1 MGPSQAGTAC
11 RGSVPASIGW
21 AKRPSGGPHEGACV
35 DQTTDPT
42 PRPGRLE
49 PDRLEPAAPPGSDP
63 SPDPN
68 SGAPGTPATPASRS
82 AAPHPT
88 EAPPA
93 ASPAP
98 DADPHR
104 AEAPPPAPDRD
115 LPAAEAGVPPSRPVP
130 QASPP
135 APGSDRPAPEA
146 PPGTSGRDGPGGG
159 QPPPTGSPP
168 SATAPAT
175 DRPRPAPASIPAKA
189 ESPEPAPAPTVEAG
203 SDRGAVIDPVRERGG
218 DRGPEPKEPP
228 GAATPET
235 PGPEGDPGRG
245 TEGDA
250 EPGQTVTAERRPGG
264 GSAPDRTGAGPTP
277 TPAGREEAAAQKP
290 PPVARGQG
298 TGTGPEPPTHR
309 PPADRDPALDRPPPA
324 PSQSWFAA
332 EPSGRHERGQPPT
345 AQAAAPSP
353 PTAPAPGPV
362 AAPAPP
368 LRRPEP
374 PDPRAPRPGEPP
386 APHPPRRPVRDHLDP
401 AAPPRP
407 AERPM
412 PPPGGEP
419 VHGFLEPAPR
429 RPGGR
434 PANRADPDGGVGY
447 VDGPGPRVPDRSVA
461 PPGRYPAD
469 VPEAVPPPRRPPP
482 QPPAEARRPRP
493 ERPEP
498 APAGAPVAPRARR
511 RLGLVALVLVVA
523 LVSGLAGGVVAV
535 VATRNQ
541 DLFGSGTAATGGQ
554 AASAAGAPEGTA
566 AGDQLQRVLGAVLP
580 AVVKVEAR
588 TDTGKATGSGVIFAN
603 GGYVLT
609 NAHVVDRAQS
619 IGVTL
624 STSEPLRARFV
635 GRDLNTD
642 LAVLKVR
649 RAGLTVATVGRS
661 ADLRVGDAAIV
672 VGSPFGFQSSV
683 TTGIVSALHRVVKV
697 PDGEG
702 AGEGRELVDAI
713 QTDAAINPGNSGG
726 ALANASGEVV
736 GISTAIATNGDAEA
750 NAGVGFAIPI
760 DEALEVAT
768 ALVDRKPVRV
778 PFLGVDADPD
788 LSPEDVQRHR
798 LGSRAGALVSRVAP
812 RSPAADA
819 GLRRGDL
826 VIRFGDQPV
835 GTRDQ
840 LTVAIRQAEIGV
852 PVPVIVVR
860 RGRQL
865 VLQATPSDEPER

>member
-1 MGPSQAGTAC
+1 M
-11 RGSVPASIGW
+11 
-21 AKRPSGGPHEGACV
+21 
-35 DQTTDPT
+35 
-42 PRPGRLE
+42 
-49 PDRLEPAAPPGSDP
+49 
-63 SPDPN
+63 
-68 SGAPGTPATPASRS
+68 
-82 AAPHPT
+82 
-88 EAPPA
+88 
-93 ASPAP
+93 
-98 DADPHR
+98 
-104 AEAPPPAPDRD
+104 
-115 LPAAEAGVPPSRPVP
+115 
-130 QASPP
+130 
-135 APGSDRPAPEA
+135 
-146 PPGTSGRDGPGGG
+146 
-159 QPPPTGSPP
+159 
-168 SATAPAT
+168 
-175 DRPRPAPASIPAKA
+175 
-189 ESPEPAPAPTVEAG
+189 
-203 SDRGAVIDPVRERGG
+203 
-218 DRGPEPKEPP
+218 
-228 GAATPET
+228 
-235 PGPEGDPGRG
+235 
-245 TEGDA
+245 
-250 EPGQTVTAERRPGG
+250 
-264 GSAPDRTGAGPTP
+264 
-277 TPAGREEAAAQKP
+277 
-290 PPVARGQG
+290 
-298 TGTGPEPPTHR
+298 
-309 PPADRDPALDRPPPA
+309 
-324 PSQSWFAA
+324 
-332 EPSGRHERGQPPT
+332 
-345 AQAAAPSP
+345 
-353 PTAPAPGPV
+353 
-362 AAPAPP
+362 
-368 LRRPEP
+368 
-374 PDPRAPRPGEPP
+374 
-386 APHPPRRPVRDHLDP
+386 
-401 AAPPRP
+401 
-407 AERPM
+407 
-412 PPPGGEP
+412 
-419 VHGFLEPAPR
+419 
-429 RPGGR
+429 
-434 PANRADPDGGVGY
+434 
-447 VDGPGPRVPDRSVA
+447 
-461 PPGRYPAD
+461 
-469 VPEAVPPPRRPPP
+469 
-482 QPPAEARRPRP
+482 
-493 ERPEP
+493 
-498 APAGAPVAPRARR
+498 
-511 RLGLVALVLVVA
+511 ALVLVVA

-535 VATRNQ
+535 VAVVATRNQ
-541 DLFGSGTAATGGQ
+541 DRFGSGTAATGDQ

-635 GRDLNTD
+635 GRNLTYD

-649 RAGLTVATVGRS
+649 RAGLTTAKVGRS
-661 ADLRVGDAAIV
+661 AGLRVGDAAIV

-768 ALVDRKPVRV
+768 ALVDHKPVRV

-798 LGSRAGALVSRVAP
+798 LGSRAGALVSRVAA